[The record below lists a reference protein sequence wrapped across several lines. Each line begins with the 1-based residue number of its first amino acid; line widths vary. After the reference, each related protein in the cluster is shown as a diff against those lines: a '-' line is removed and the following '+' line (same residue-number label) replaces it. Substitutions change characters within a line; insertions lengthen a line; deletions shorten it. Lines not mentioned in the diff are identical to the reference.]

1 MQRKIRFTRKVIE
14 NLPPPCPPDHGGREV
29 EYTSLEAPPG
39 LRLVVTRRGLKSW
52 LFRYTMPMP
61 SGTGLKRAIKIGT
74 FPGLEPGEAC
84 RIALDLRAKIAQ
96 GVDPQAVALEEA
108 KVEEPT
114 LETFFREEYWPHAQT
129 TLKSADDIES
139 RWRLHIAKSFGHLRF
154 CDLKTADILRFHDA
168 KRVQLCAATANRLL
182 ALLKRVINVA
192 IMLERCERN
201 PCRGV
206 RMHPEMNIRRRT
218 LAGEEL
224 QRFIASVAEEPSRVA
239 ADFFLFALATAARRE
254 ECLQSRWSEFFLEEG
269 VWRLPASRTKTSR
282 LRVIPLNE
290 IALQV
295 LARRRAATDGEFVF
309 PGQTG
314 KSLGNPTKAWHRTL
328 ERAGIS
334 DLKMH
339 DLRRSAAT
347 LLLNHGGSM
356 TQAGNLLGH
365 APGSTLTATR
375 YAFLGDDQMRDAS
388 MRLSL
393 VISAASA
400 PAFPVVSP

>member
-14 NLPPPCPPDHGGREV
+14 SLPPSPPDHGGREV

-61 SGTGLKRAIKIGT
+61 SGQGVKRAIKIGV
-74 FPGLEPGEAC
+74 FPGLEPSDAC
-84 RIALDLRAKIAQ
+84 RIALELRAKISQ
-96 GVDPQAVALEEA
+96 GIDPQVVVKEETKA
-108 KVEEPT
+108 EEPT
-114 LETFFREEYWPHAQT
+114 LETFFQTEYWPHVKT
-129 TLKSADDIES
+129 TLKSAEDVES
-139 RWRLHIAKSFGHLRF
+139 RWRLHISKAFGHLRF

-182 ALLKRVINVA
+182 ALLKRVINVG

-201 PCRGV
+201 PCKGV

-254 ECLQSRWSEFFLEEG
+254 ECLQSTWSEFFLKEG
-269 VWRLPASRTKTSR
+269 IWRLPANRTKTSKM
-282 LRVIPLNE
+282 RVIPLNDV
-290 IALQV
+290 ALTV
-295 LARRRAATDGEFVF
+295 LARRRAETDGKFVF
-309 PGQTG
+309 PGQAG
-314 KSLGNPTKAWHRTL
+314 KPLGNPTKAWHRTVS
-328 ERAGIS
+328 RAGIS
-334 DLKMH
+334 DLKIH

-375 YAFLGDDQMRDAS
+375 YAFLGDEQMRDAS
-388 MRLSL
+388 QRLSS
-393 VISAASA
+393 VISAAFA
-400 PAFPVVSP
+400 PLSPPA